1 MDEERLIDLETRLA
15 FQEDALQ
22 ALSDALAAQQQ
33 QIDQLMQ
40 TCRWLAERSRPAGE
54 GEGAAAASQSVEP
67 PPHY

>member
-15 FQEDALQ
+15 FQEAALQ

-33 QIDQLMQ
+33 QIDQLLQ
-40 TCRWLAERSRPAGE
+40 TCRWLAERGPAPD
-54 GEGAAAASQSVEP
+54 EGAAAASQAREP